1 MADPPRMPPPQHVL
15 DAIPEV
21 KTPLGQH
28 RLRLITGLVTIAAAY
43 VCVTA
48 EYNGPLSKKEH
59 VFSGV
64 RADAS
69 VARTRAHALLAA
81 VEGVARGLGGSWRE
95 AGGAESAGGVA
106 TTVMSRGSD
115 TLSARGGVCLSA
127 QPRLFAGEVRAARAR
142 AAALRSAERS

>member
-64 RADAS
+64 RAAAS
-69 VARTRAHALLAA
+69 VARGELTLCSQLSRVL
-81 VEGVARGLGGSWRE
+81 RE
-95 AGGAESAGGVA
+95 AWEAH
-106 TTVMSRGSD
+106 
-115 TLSARGGVCLSA
+115 
-127 QPRLFAGEVRAARAR
+127 GEKQ
-142 AAALRSAERS
+142 AERRAQEEPRRR